1 MMENTM
7 KLANGFRMQRKK
19 DQINLSAC
27 VDDTV
32 DDLVVGD
39 EFRVQQGKSMSVRV
53 TLNFFS
59 VSLSV

>member
-1 MMENTM
+1 MENTM